1 MAPNV
6 SEAAHL
12 ATRLSTC
19 QYTGLHPM
27 SEPILFRR
35 ELSADCETP
44 LSIFARLK
52 GTENNFLF
60 ESAEGGEHWGRYSI
74 IGFEPSCVALDRNGT
89 LELQHR
95 SGQTEMIASDIL
107 TWLKTEVIRA
117 QPCKADD
124 LPFTGGAVGFL
135 SYEMVRRFEPFDSRH
150 TDRAETAAAGVL
162 MVDRF
167 VVFDGLR
174 GIMTLCVRDTDKKRA
189 SSELDNIEQRL
200 RGTGLP
206 PMHLGT
212 TGHATQPEAQMQQ
225 HDYEAMVEKAK
236 QYILAGDIFQ
246 VVLSQRFSSPLTCDP
261 LSIYRAV
268 RHINPSPYLFY
279 VDIAGTTLVGSS
291 PEILVRQEGR
301 RAIVRPIAGTR
312 PRGKNEAEDLALEQ
326 DLLSDQKELAEHVML
341 VDLGR
346 NDLGRVCEYGSV
358 ELTDSMIVERYSH
371 VMHIVS
377 EVQGNLRDD
386 VDCLDLL
393 AATFPAG
400 TVSGAPK
407 IRAMQIIDELEPFQ
421 RGPYAGI
428 VGYIAFGGEHMDTC
442 IAIRTAVIQ
451 DGEIHVQAGA
461 GIVADSVP
469 ASEHQEC
476 VNKATAMF
484 RAVALAQN
492 QPKENVKP

>member
-1 MAPNV
+1 
-6 SEAAHL
+6 
-12 ATRLSTC
+12 
-19 QYTGLHPM
+19 M
-27 SEPILFRR
+27 SEPVLFRR

-52 GTENNFLF
+52 GARNHFLF

-74 IGFEPSCVALDRNGT
+74 IGFEPSCVVLDRNGS
-89 LELQHR
+89 LEIHPRDGVSETRQ
-95 SGQTEMIASDIL
+95 GDIL
-107 TWLKTEVIRA
+107 SWLKSEVISA
-117 QPCKADD
+117 EACKADD

-135 SYEMVRRFEPFDSRH
+135 SYEMVRRFEPFASRH
-150 TDRAETAAAGVL
+150 ADDTADTVAAGIL
-162 MVDRF
+162 LIDRF
-167 VVFDGLR
+167 VVFDALR
-174 GIMTLCVRDTDKKRA
+174 GTMTLCVRGTDA
-189 SSELDNIEQRL
+189 AVANSELDKIEQRL
-200 RGTGLP
+200 TGRTLP
-206 PMHLGT
+206 PMHLT
-212 TGHATQPEAQMQQ
+212 TADKHAKPTAQMQPQ
-225 HDYEAMVEKAK
+225 TYQAMVEKAK
-236 QYILAGDIFQ
+236 EYILAGDIFQ
-246 VVLSQRFSSPLTCDP
+246 VVLSQRFSSPLDCDP

-291 PEILVRQEGR
+291 PEILVRQEKR

-312 PRGKNEAEDLALEQ
+312 PRGKNEAEDLALEK
-326 DLLSDQKELAEHVML
+326 DLLSDEKELAEHVML

-346 NDLGRVCEYGSV
+346 NDLGRVCKYGSV
-358 ELTDSMIVERYSH
+358 EVTDSMLVERYSH

-377 EVQGNLRDD
+377 EVQGDLRDD

-407 IRAMQIIDELEPFQ
+407 IRAMQIIDELEPLS

-428 VGYIAFGGEHMDTC
+428 VGYIAFGGQHMDTC

-451 DGEIHVQAGA
+451 DGEVHVQAGA

-469 ASEHQEC
+469 ANEHQEC

-492 QPKENVKP
+492 QPQESSKP

>member
-1 MAPNV
+1 
-6 SEAAHL
+6 
-12 ATRLSTC
+12 
-19 QYTGLHPM
+19 
-27 SEPILFRR
+27 
-35 ELSADCETP
+35 
-44 LSIFARLK
+44 
-52 GTENNFLF
+52 
-60 ESAEGGEHWGRYSI
+60 
-74 IGFEPSCVALDRNGT
+74 
-89 LELQHR
+89 
-95 SGQTEMIASDIL
+95 
-107 TWLKTEVIRA
+107 
-117 QPCKADD
+117 
-124 LPFTGGAVGFL
+124 
-135 SYEMVRRFEPFDSRH
+135 
-150 TDRAETAAAGVL
+150 
-162 MVDRF
+162 
-167 VVFDGLR
+167 
-174 GIMTLCVRDTDKKRA
+174 
-189 SSELDNIEQRL
+189 
-200 RGTGLP
+200 
-206 PMHLGT
+206 
-212 TGHATQPEAQMQQ
+212 
-225 HDYEAMVEKAK
+225 
-236 QYILAGDIFQ
+236 LAGDIFQ
-246 VVLSQRFSSPLTCDP
+246 VVLSQRFSSPLDCDP

-291 PEILVRQEGR
+291 PEILVRQEKR

-312 PRGKNEAEDLALEQ
+312 PRGKSEAEDLALEK
-326 DLLSDQKELAEHVML
+326 DLLSDEKELAEHVML

-358 ELTDSMIVERYSH
+358 EVTDSMMVERYSH

-407 IRAMQIIDELEPFQ
+407 IRAMQIIDELEPLS

-451 DGEIHVQAGA
+451 DGEVHVQAGA

-469 ASEHQEC
+469 ANEHQEC

-492 QPKENVKP
+492 QPQESGKP

>member
-1 MAPNV
+1 MAD
-6 SEAAHL
+6 
-12 ATRLSTC
+12 TR
-19 QYTGLHPM
+19 
-27 SEPILFRR
+27 LFRR

-52 GTENNFLF
+52 GQANSFLF

-74 IGFEPSCVALDRNGT
+74 IGFEPACVALDRNGM
-89 LELQHR
+89 LELQYR
-95 SGQTEMIASDIL
+95 DDQNKTIPGDML
-107 TWLKTEVIRA
+107 TWLREEVLAA
-117 QPCKADD
+117 QPCIADD

-135 SYEMVRRFEPFDSRH
+135 SYEMVRRFEPFDTRH
-150 TDRAETAAAGVL
+150 PQGDKDIAAGIL
-162 MVDRF
+162 LIDRF
-167 VVFDGLR
+167 VVFDSLR
-174 GIMTLCVRDTDKKRA
+174 GTMTLCVRGADQARAETD
-189 SSELDNIEQRL
+189 LDSIENRLSGKSLPAMRLTIPEAGAHPQAQIEQ
-200 RGTGLP
+200 
-206 PMHLGT
+206 
-212 TGHATQPEAQMQQ
+212 Q
-225 HDYEAMVEKAK
+225 DYEAMVSAAK
-236 QYILAGDIFQ
+236 EYILAGDIFQ

-291 PEILVRQEGR
+291 PEILVRQDNR

-312 PRGKNEAEDLALEQ
+312 PRGKTEAEDKALEK

-346 NDLGRVCEYGSV
+346 NDLGRVCQYGSV
-358 ELTDSMIVERYSH
+358 ELTESMIIERYSH

-377 EVQGNLRDD
+377 EVQGDLRDD

-407 IRAMQIIDELEPFQ
+407 IRAMQIIDELEPVS

-428 VGYIAFGGEHMDTC
+428 VGYIAFGGQHMDTC

-451 DGEIHVQAGA
+451 DGQVHVQAGA

-469 ASEHQEC
+469 ASEHREC

-484 RAVALAQN
+484 RAVALAEVQS
-492 QPKENVKP
+492 

>member
-1 MAPNV
+1 MA
-6 SEAAHL
+6 
-12 ATRLSTC
+12 RL
-19 QYTGLHPM
+19 Q
-27 SEPILFRR
+27 LFRR

-52 GTENNFLF
+52 GKSNSFLF

-74 IGFEPSCVALDRNGT
+74 IGFEPSCVALDLNGS
-89 LELQHR
+89 LELQFR
-95 SGQTEMIASDIL
+95 GGSTSTVEGDIL
-107 TWLKTEVIRA
+107 GWLKTEVLQA
-117 QPCKADD
+117 TPCTADD

-150 TDRAETAAAGVL
+150 EGQSDEPVAGIL
-162 MVDRF
+162 LIDRF

-174 GIMTLCVRDTDKKRA
+174 GTMTLCVRGIDA
-189 SSELDNIEQRL
+189 AAAEAELNAIESRL
-200 RGTGLP
+200 TGAGLS
-206 PMHLGT
+206 PMHLT
-212 TGHATQPEAQMQQ
+212 MPASASAPQAQMQQ
-225 HDYEAMVEKAK
+225 QEYEAMVNAAK
-236 QYILAGDIFQ
+236 EYILAGDIFQ
-246 VVLSQRFSSPLTCDP
+246 VVLSQRFSSPLACDP

-312 PRGKNEAEDLALEQ
+312 PRGKTESEDLALEN
-326 DLLSDQKELAEHVML
+326 DLLSDTKELAEHVML

-346 NDLGRVCEYGSV
+346 NDLGRVCEFGSV
-358 ELTDSMIVERYSH
+358 AVSESMVVERYSH

-442 IAIRTAVIQ
+442 IAIRTAVIRGDQ
-451 DGEIHVQAGA
+451 VHVQAGA

-469 ASEHQEC
+469 TSEHHEC

-484 RAVALAQN
+484 RAVALAES
-492 QPKENVKP
+492 QPREDNSQ

>member
-1 MAPNV
+1 MEFPV
-6 SEAAHL
+6 
-12 ATRLSTC
+12 
-19 QYTGLHPM
+19 M
-27 SEPILFRR
+27 SKPQLFRR

-52 GTENNFLF
+52 GKANSFLF

-89 LELQHR
+89 LELQFR
-95 SGQTEMIASDIL
+95 NGSTKTIYGDIL
-107 TWLKTEVIRA
+107 SWLKAEVLQA
-117 QPCKADD
+117 SPCTADD

-135 SYEMVRRFEPFDSRH
+135 SYEMVRRFEPFASRH
-150 TDRAETAAAGVL
+150 EDDENEAAAGIL
-162 MVDRF
+162 LIDRF

-174 GIMTLCVRDTDKKRA
+174 GTMTLCVRGTDAA
-189 SSELDNIEQRL
+189 SAEAELNAIESRL
-200 RGTGLP
+200 SGAGLS
-206 PMHLGT
+206 PMHLTMPAGDT
-212 TGHATQPEAQMQQ
+212 APQARMQQ
-225 HDYEAMVEKAK
+225 QEYEAMVNAAK
-236 QYILAGDIFQ
+236 EYILAGDIFQ
-246 VVLSQRFSSPLTCDP
+246 VVLSQRFSSPLACDP

-312 PRGKNEAEDLALEQ
+312 PRGKTEAEDKLLEK
-326 DLLSDQKELAEHVML
+326 DLLSDTKELAEHVML

-346 NDLGRVCEYGSV
+346 NDLGRVCEFGSV
-358 ELTDSMIVERYSH
+358 AVTDSMVVERYSH

-377 EVQGNLRDD
+377 EVQGNLRED

-451 DGEIHVQAGA
+451 GGQVHVQAGA

-469 ASEHQEC
+469 ANEHHEC

-484 RAVALAQN
+484 RAVMLAEN
-492 QPKENVKP
+492 QPREGDSQ